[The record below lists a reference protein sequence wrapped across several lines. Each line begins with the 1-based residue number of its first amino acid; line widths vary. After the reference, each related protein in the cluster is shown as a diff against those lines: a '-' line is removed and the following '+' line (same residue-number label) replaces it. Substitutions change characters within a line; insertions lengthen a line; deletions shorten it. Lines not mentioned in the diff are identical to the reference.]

1 MTAPLSIL
9 SLAFLAGVALGLA
22 TDAMGW
28 YGLAVA
34 LVALAGSAAIL
45 RGSRSRRAMGV
56 LVPLVFALGLVHG
69 EGGDPRLDEI
79 ALLDGQA
86 VMLTGVVVAD
96 PLDAGAGEDI
106 RVAVEQVGVGSE
118 SAEFPGEVRL
128 RTEPGVRFSYGDR
141 VRGVVTLR
149 ALRLGSRGSPFEVYL
164 AERGISATGTLREAE
179 LLASGQGNQLRA
191 WLSEARATIDRGLA
205 RSLDE
210 PLVGLAQGIVTGKR
224 DGLDREL
231 RLDLNTAGVSH
242 LVVISGSNVSL
253 IAAIVV
259 AVLGW
264 LIGRRRAIFAAL
276 VIVAVYT
283 AFVGAD
289 APVVR
294 AAIMATT
301 MLVAASLGRRT
312 SATAAITMAAALM
325 VAVQPNVLSDLSF
338 QLSFA
343 ATAGIALIATPA
355 RERLAPR
362 LGLNGPATSGAQ
374 RIAGI
379 LSETSVVTVAAIAA
393 TTPLLALHFGQLSL
407 VALPVNLL
415 VTPIFT
421 WIFVGSFLT
430 GVMEAVVPG
439 VADEFGLL
447 VAWLPLSWFVEV
459 AEVGAGL
466 PLAASKI
473 DGFGVVHALI
483 LFGALGGLAFQ
494 LQRPGR
500 PRDPESGT
508 PAWQEAEVPAA
519 AAAFGVL
526 AALSIVIWS
535 AVFDPGRD
543 TFDLHVLDVGQG
555 DSIVARAP
563 NGSTVLIDG
572 GPDGRRLLSE
582 LTEALPRG
590 QRRIDLM
597 VATHPQLDHVAGLF
611 TVFERFEVGSLLV
624 SPTND
629 QTALGLR
636 LTALAVAS
644 GTRIVVAEAGMR
656 IDLGAGVI
664 LDVLGPLEGLS
675 RSGAANPN
683 NTAVVLRARHGGVA
697 FLLASDL
704 EAEAEILLARQG
716 WELQSAVLKV
726 AHHGSSTSTTDLLL
740 RQVRPSLAVISA
752 GARNTFGH
760 PTDEV
765 LARLSGVQ
773 VLRTDLDGTIILRS
787 DGEVVRFSRER

>member
-1 MTAPLSIL
+1 M
-9 SLAFLAGVALGLA
+9 
-22 TDAMGW
+22 
-28 YGLAVA
+28 
-34 LVALAGSAAIL
+34 
-45 RGSRSRRAMGV
+45 
-56 LVPLVFALGLVHG
+56 
-69 EGGDPRLDEI
+69 
-79 ALLDGQA
+79 
-86 VMLTGVVVAD
+86 
-96 PLDAGAGEDI
+96 
-106 RVAVEQVGVGSE
+106 
-118 SAEFPGEVRL
+118 
-128 RTEPGVRFSYGDR
+128 
-141 VRGVVTLR
+141 
-149 ALRLGSRGSPFEVYL
+149 
-164 AERGISATGTLREAE
+164 
-179 LLASGQGNQLRA
+179 RA

-210 PLVGLAQGIVTGKR
+210 PLAGLAQGIVTGKR

-264 LIGRRRAIFAAL
+264 MIGRRRAIFAAL

-283 AFVGAD
+283 VFVGAD

-312 SATAAITMAAALM
+312 SATAAIAMAAALM

-379 LSETSVVTVAAIAA
+379 LLETSLVTAAAIAA
-393 TTPLLALHFGQLSL
+393 TTPLLALHFGELSL

-430 GVMEAVVPG
+430 GIVGAAVPG
-439 VADEFGLL
+439 LADEFGLL

-466 PLAASKI
+466 PFAASKI
-473 DGFGVVHALI
+473 DGFRVVHALI
-483 LFGALGGLAFQ
+483 LFGALGGLALQ

-508 PAWQEAEVPAA
+508 PAWREAEVPAA
-519 AAAFGVL
+519 AATFGVL

-555 DSIVARAP
+555 DSMVARAP

-590 QRRIDLM
+590 QRRIDIV

-624 SPTND
+624 SPANGETE
-629 QTALGLR
+629 LGVR
-636 LTALAVAS
+636 LAALAVAS
-644 GTRIVVAEAGMR
+644 GTPVVVAEAGMR

-697 FLLASDL
+697 FLLAADL

-716 WELQSAVLKV
+716 WDLRSAVLKV

-787 DGEVVRFSRER
+787 DGEVVRLSRER

>member
-1 MTAPLSIL
+1 M
-9 SLAFLAGVALGLA
+9 
-22 TDAMGW
+22 
-28 YGLAVA
+28 
-34 LVALAGSAAIL
+34 
-45 RGSRSRRAMGV
+45 
-56 LVPLVFALGLVHG
+56 
-69 EGGDPRLDEI
+69 
-79 ALLDGQA
+79 
-86 VMLTGVVVAD
+86 
-96 PLDAGAGEDI
+96 
-106 RVAVEQVGVGSE
+106 
-118 SAEFPGEVRL
+118 
-128 RTEPGVRFSYGDR
+128 
-141 VRGVVTLR
+141 
-149 ALRLGSRGSPFEVYL
+149 
-164 AERGISATGTLREAE
+164 
-179 LLASGQGNQLRA
+179 
-191 WLSEARATIDRGLA
+191 
-205 RSLDE
+205 
-210 PLVGLAQGIVTGKR
+210 
-224 DGLDREL
+224 
-231 RLDLNTAGVSH
+231 
-242 LVVISGSNVSL
+242 
-253 IAAIVV
+253 
-259 AVLGW
+259 
-264 LIGRRRAIFAAL
+264 
-276 VIVAVYT
+276 
-283 AFVGAD
+283 
-289 APVVR
+289 
-294 AAIMATT
+294 
-301 MLVAASLGRRT
+301 
-312 SATAAITMAAALM
+312 
-325 VAVQPNVLSDLSF
+325 
-338 QLSFA
+338 
-343 ATAGIALIATPA
+343 
-355 RERLAPR
+355 
-362 LGLNGPATSGAQ
+362 
-374 RIAGI
+374 
-379 LSETSVVTVAAIAA
+379 
-393 TTPLLALHFGQLSL
+393 
-407 VALPVNLL
+407 
-415 VTPIFT
+415 
-421 WIFVGSFLT
+421 
-430 GVMEAVVPG
+430 
-439 VADEFGLL
+439 
-447 VAWLPLSWFVEV
+447 
-459 AEVGAGL
+459 
-466 PLAASKI
+466 
-473 DGFGVVHALI
+473 
-483 LFGALGGLAFQ
+483 
-494 LQRPGR
+494 
-500 PRDPESGT
+500 
-508 PAWQEAEVPAA
+508 PAA

-765 LARLSGVQ
+765 LRG
-773 VLRTDLDGTIILRS
+773 
-787 DGEVVRFSRER
+787 